1 MQNTIDSHSHTR
13 QQKHNQSQNTRY
25 RIPYTNIRMSTNQTP
40 GIKNHTKN
48 GPTRPSRHSTYEF
61 IDIYSM
67 CDRLFCL
74 LVTNSL
80 QFFSQPLPLSLPAIG
95 MLYDSV
101 CSLLMIFYI
110 PWRIFRMELMGEPK
124 YKYSFYLRFSVASR
138 FREVHF
144 FRSDSTLFS
153 HFILFDSMYFVSAW
167 SYFGVFF
174 SPSIEFDCWS
184 FHCMYRLEPPDADSL
199 IRVIKSAYNF
209 RTSKI
214 PIFDLNN

>member
-1 MQNTIDSHSHTR
+1 MGAFTVYDDAAAATATVAAFQCALRSFKYSNSIPALSLSGYLIITYVDAGPSNMQNTIDSHSHTR

-80 QFFSQPLPLSLPAIG
+80 QFFSQPFSLSLSPP
-95 MLYDSV
+95 SV
-101 CSLLMIFYI
+101 CCMILYV
-110 PWRIFRMELMGEPK
+110 L
-124 YKYSFYLRFSVASR
+124 
-138 FREVHF
+138 
-144 FRSDSTLFS
+144 
-153 HFILFDSMYFVSAW
+153 
-167 SYFGVFF
+167 
-174 SPSIEFDCWS
+174 C
-184 FHCMYRLEPPDADSL
+184 
-199 IRVIKSAYNF
+199 
-209 RTSKI
+209 
-214 PIFDLNN
+214 